1 MHTPRYTNQ
10 KMIKEERVSM
20 ETLQPS
26 MLSIPLSRCDDPVY
40 NKVIKQENIEET
52 DSNCDN
58 TISEIGNTWN
68 TKREV
73 NATDINIKYEK
84 DTIEI
89 CEFYGHIKMETSEIE
104 EPFFCAMCNI
114 LYYRKSDLRKHILH
128 HKELNKFTKQK
139 NIGEKGHNN
148 DYTILQRGYDDIF
161 QGSRELSIP
170 LIICD
175 DPVYNKVIKQTNID
189 EQFCDKSFAPGELT
203 MPHTGEN
210 PYRSDICKKGFSGS
224 YVLRQHTRTYTKEKL
239 YSCDICGKSFTRST
253 YLKVHSRIHTGEKPF
268 VCDICGKSFN
278 HISNLNVHR
287 RIHTGEKLFVC
298 DICGKSFTRSTFL
311 KVHRNIHTAEKSNKC
326 KVCDKSFA
334 SLQGLRRHAG
344 IHTGEKPFGCDIC
357 YYSFSSSS
365 NLKVH
370 KRTHT
375 GEKLFICDICDKSFS
390 ISSNLKR
397 HKRTHTGENL

>member
-253 YLKVHSRIHTGEKPF
+253 
-268 VCDICGKSFN
+268 
-278 HISNLNVHR
+278 
-287 RIHTGEKLFVC
+287 
-298 DICGKSFTRSTFL
+298 FL